1 MDRLAFLKS
10 LLALPAI
17 PEIAAS
23 LQQVREEIIKYVVE
37 VNWADNDNWNPNHPR
52 LRLSQ

>member
-10 LLALPAI
+10 LLSLPAI

-23 LQQVREEIIKYVVE
+23 LQQVREETIKYVVE
-37 VNWADNDNWNPNHPR
+37 IKWLDNDN
-52 LRLSQ
+52 